1 MSIYVEEDRKV
12 SLCCGIQWW
21 KLEDV
26 YSYPEATSLWRSS
39 VEFTPQQLKN
49 NIYLLSH
56 SRRLQSIKI
65 LASLHSFLEY
75 RFFFQVHVAVGRIQ
89 FLSAARFRWPFLLTV
104 RYSHSQLLKASC
116 SSYHMTPYRSFHIM
130 AAYFFKAHRR
140 ISPSSLLRWS
150 LIKVDIIMTGVT
162 ITFVFCC
169 LEAGH
174 RFFNTQGM
182 EII

>member
-1 MSIYVEEDRKV
+1 MQYVANLNFLSLPLFPPSPHVSIYVEEDRKV
-12 SLCCGIQWW
+12 SLCCGVQWW

-65 LASLHSFLEY
+65 LASLHSFLEF

-89 FLSAARFRWPFLLTV
+89 FLSATRFRWPFLLTV

-116 SSYHMTPYRSFHIM
+116 SFCHMTPYRSFHIM
-130 AAYFFKAHRR
+130 AAYFFKPTEE
-140 ISPSSLLRWS
+140 SPPQ
-150 LIKVDIIMTGVT
+150 V
-162 ITFVFCC
+162 C
-169 LEAGH
+169 
-174 RFFNTQGM
+174 
-182 EII
+182 